1 MKITMKYKINFAR
14 IQQLRYVWIAI
25 LTLGIAISTTAQ
37 VSVKANNLPIRQ
49 ILKTIEKNTD
59 FKFFYNDNFAALDKV
74 ASLSVTNVPIDN
86 ALASLFKESGISWEK
101 KDNNQIVLV
110 PEKKSERQ
118 QAQSDGQA
126 LKISGTI
133 TDPETGESM
142 IGVNVIVKGTSQ
154 GVISDS
160 NGKYSLNVTRPA
172 TLVFSS
178 IGYITQNVQVTN
190 QSTLNISLEPD
201 TKKLDEV
208 VVVGYGVQKKSD
220 VTGAMISV
228 GEKEIKARPVNNAL
242 EAMQGKAAGVDI
254 TSNERPGEIG
264 QINIRGVRSIT
275 ASSSP
280 LYVVDG
286 VPLMSSSG
294 IETINPS
301 DIESID
307 VLKDASATAIYGSR
321 GANGVI
327 LVTTKS
333 GKDGKLT
340 ISYSGSVTSE
350 NIHDRTKMMNADEY
364 LTWRRWAY
372 YYADPTKYPRGDAPT
387 QANDKVIFLGGNDAY
402 AWNNI
407 MKGWETGT
415 WDGSKVQTT
424 DWTSMVTQTGVST
437 DHNLSVSGGTDK
449 MKSYASFGYLNSE
462 GTMKGQAYTRFSS
475 KINVVLNPV
484 KWFEMGAN
492 INSAYSIQQFG
503 QSTTG
508 GQVSGPGS
516 IYAAANGIF
525 PYAVPYDV
533 DGNRIIYPG
542 GDDMVKTAIDEWKY
556 SQDQRTSFRTLG
568 SFYAQLNILPGLRY
582 RVNFGPDFRYFD
594 NGIFIDAQSVLRNGS
609 PNYASIKN
617 QKDFSWTLDNLLYYD
632 KKIGKNTFGAT
643 LLQSASAWDL
653 TSTYLQA
660 VSIPMA
666 SQKWNA
672 FNTANIPTTNI
683 KAYTTDLTQRKLLS
697 YMGRLNYSFD
707 DKYMLTVSGRWD
719 GASQL
724 SAGHKWTFF
733 PSAALGWRM
742 DQEEWLKPI
751 SWINQMKMRLGV
763 GTTGNSAVE
772 PYATKGPLV
781 SLYYPYGTTSVAGYV
796 PSESLISGGVTPM
809 ANQFL
814 GWEKTTQYN
823 LGVDFSIFN
832 GRVSGVIDA
841 YTSRT
846 TDLILQM
853 SIPALTGFQ
862 TTFANV
868 GETKNKGIDLTI
880 NTVNIK
886 KKSFSWET
894 NLNAAWQKEEI
905 VSLAN
910 GKSDDI
916 SNNWFIGQSVG
927 ILYGYE
933 SNGLWKEADVDEMAK
948 FNANGHKFQVGGTR
962 PADLNGD
969 YKIDP
974 NNDRKIIG
982 NTRPRWT
989 LGLNNSFN
997 YKNFELSIFIYSRL
1011 GYTYNTNG
1019 EWQGG
1024 RYVQRSIS
1032 YYNENNK
1039 DAEYQKPIYNVA
1051 GGDPYY
1057 NALGYKEA
1065 AFIKIRNIGL
1075 GYTLPISIAKRLS
1088 LQNIKIYGQIKNPG
1102 MIYSSISW
1110 LDLDLGGSTYNKG
1123 FVVGLNVG
1131 F

>member
-1 MKITMKYKINFAR
+1 MKKHKTKIGGNAKSWLKRSILLFVSLLFISTAAFSQNERFTFNSDNIKLRELLDKIQSQSSYKFLYRSDIVNSTYVKIN
-14 IQQLRYVWIAI
+14 
-25 LTLGIAISTTAQ
+25 
-37 VSVKANNLPIRQ
+37 VSNVSLQHA
-49 ILKTIEKNTD
+49 LK
-59 FKFFYNDNFAALDKV
+59 AALDKTTLSYQILDDKLIV
-74 ASLSVTNVPIDN
+74 ISL
-86 ALASLFKESGISWEK
+86 KEVNDSQPHKLSG
-101 KDNNQIVLV
+101 VV
-110 PEKKSERQ
+110 
-118 QAQSDGQA
+118 
-126 LKISGTI
+126 
-133 TDPETGESM
+133 TDPETGESL
-142 IGVNVIVKGTSQ
+142 IGVSVIVKGTSQ
-154 GVISDS
+154 GVISDI
-160 NGKYSLNVTRPA
+160 NGKFTINVAKPA

-178 IGYITQNVQVTN
+178 IGYITQNIQITN
-190 QSTLNISLEPD
+190 QSMLNVSLLPD

-228 GEKEIKARPVNNAL
+228 GEKELKSRPVNNAL

-264 QINIRGVRSIT
+264 QISIRGVRSIT

-286 VPLMSSSG
+286 VPLMSTSG

-301 DIESID
+301 DIETID

-327 LVTTKS
+327 IVTTKT
-333 GKDGKLT
+333 GKTGKLS
-340 ISYSGSVTSE
+340 INYSGSVTAE
-350 NIHDRTKMMNADEY
+350 NIQDRSKMMGASEY

-387 QANDKVIFLGGNDAY
+387 QANDKVIFLGGNDQY

-407 MKGWETGT
+407 MKGWASGN
-415 WDGSKVQTT
+415 WDGSKVETT

-437 DHNLSVSGGTDK
+437 EHNLSVSGGTDK
-449 MKSYASFGYLNSE
+449 IKAYTSFGYLNSQ
-462 GTMKGQAYTRFSS
+462 GTMKGQSYTRYSS
-475 KINVVLNPV
+475 KINVILNPI

-492 INSAYSIQQFG
+492 INSSYSIQEFG

-516 IYAAANGIF
+516 IYAAANGLF
-525 PYAVPYDV
+525 PYAVPYDEN
-533 DGNRIIYPG
+533 GNRIIYPG
-542 GDDMVKTAIDEWKY
+542 GDDQIKTVINEWNY
-556 SQDQRTSFRTLG
+556 SQDQRKSLRTLG
-568 SFYAQLNILPGLRY
+568 SFYAQVNLLPGLKY
-582 RVNFGPDFRYFD
+582 RVNFGPDFRYLD

-609 PNYASIKN
+609 PNFASISN

-632 KKIGKNTFGAT
+632 KKIGKNSFGAT
-643 LLQSASAWDL
+643 LLQSASAWDH

-660 VSIPMA
+660 ISIPMS

-672 FNTANIPTTNI
+672 FNTANIPTANI
-683 KAYTTDLTQRKLLS
+683 KAYTSDLTQRQLLS
-697 YMGRLNYSFD
+697 YMGRLNYGFD

-724 SAGHKWTFF
+724 SQNHKWTFF

-742 DQEEWLKPI
+742 DQEKWLK
-751 SWINQMKMRLGV
+751 SLDWVSQMKLRLGV
-763 GTTGNSAVE
+763 GTTGNSAVD

-781 SLYYPYGTTSVAGYV
+781 SLYYPYGATSVAGYV
-796 PSESLISGGVTPM
+796 PSESLIANGNTPM
-809 ANQFL
+809 ANQDL

-823 LGVDFSIFN
+823 LGIDFSLLK
-832 GRVSGVIDA
+832 GRVSGVIDL

-846 TDLILQM
+846 TDLLLQM

-862 TTFANV
+862 TTYANI
-868 GETKNKGIDLTI
+868 GETKNKGIDITI
-880 NTVNIK
+880 NTANVK
-886 KKSFSWET
+886 TKDFSWET
-894 NLNAAWQKEEI
+894 SLNAAWQKEEI

-916 SNNWFIGQSVG
+916 LNNWFIGQSIGV
-927 ILYGYE
+927 IYGYK
-933 SNGLWKEADVDEMAK
+933 SDGLWKEADATDMAK
-948 FNANGHKFQVGGTR
+948 FNANGHKFQVGGVR
-962 PADLNGD
+962 PVDLNGD
-969 YKIDP
+969 FKIDP
-974 NNDRKIIG
+974 NNDRQIIG

-989 LGLNNSFN
+989 LGLSNTFTF
-997 YKNFELSIFIYSRL
+997 KNFELSCFIYGRL
-1011 GYTYNTNG
+1011 GFLVNTGG

-1051 GGDPYY
+1051 GGDPYF
-1057 NALGYKEA
+1057 NALGYKQGS
-1065 AFIKIRNIGL
+1065 FIKLRNIGL
-1075 GYTLPISIAKRLS
+1075 AYNLPSSIAKRMS
-1088 LQNIKIYGQIKNPG
+1088 LQNVKIYGQIKNPG
-1102 MIYSSISW
+1102 TIYSSISW
-1110 LDLDLGGSTYNKG
+1110 LDIDLGGSTYNKG